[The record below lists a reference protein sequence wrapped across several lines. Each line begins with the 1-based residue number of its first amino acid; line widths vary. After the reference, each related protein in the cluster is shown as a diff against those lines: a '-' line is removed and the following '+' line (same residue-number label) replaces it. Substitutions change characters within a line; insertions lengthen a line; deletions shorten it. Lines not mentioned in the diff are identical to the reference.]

1 MLMRNYGIFIRIF
14 SGQQLYLHQLSGR
27 EFLSTS
33 HQFFDVLRNAY
44 VVLQYIVQQSYSIE
58 RKEEE

>member
-1 MLMRNYGIFIRIF
+1 MWIINYGIFIRIY
-14 SGQQLYLHQLSGR
+14 SGRLLCLRQLSGK
-27 EFLSTS
+27 EFPLVSFLLS
-33 HQFFDVLRNAY
+33 DLIRNAY

>member
-1 MLMRNYGIFIRIF
+1 MLIRIYGIFIRIF
-14 SGQQLYLHQLSGR
+14 SGQQLYLLQLSGR
-27 EFLSTS
+27 EFLFVS